1 MIGKRHFLA
10 GLGMMVTSSALAQMR
25 APASR
30 AAEIQ
35 VWCPALVYDAMQ
47 EFAADFTRET
57 GTKVKVITGP
67 MGKLVGAIQAASPAP
82 DVVILPPDLME
93 SLAQQGGVQA
103 GSRVPLARVEIGLA
117 VASGAAKPDI
127 SSVEKLRTAL
137 MSAKAVTY
145 SKPGPPRFS
154 MEAQMI
160 DALLRRPELSDVHRQ
175 PAPVGSGVD
184 FLAAGNADMA
194 LQVVPEILATKG
206 IALVGPLPPALG
218 MHIDVAASVFA
229 RSADRADSSAFIAYV
244 TRPEAEHVWTRQ
256 GIVRGQIQAAVAHG
270 ARP

>member
-1 MIGKRHFLA
+1 MRKILMALLMAMLA
-10 GLGMMVTSSALAQMR
+10 PQA
-25 APASR
+25 R
-30 AAEIQ
+30 AAEIR
-35 VWCPALVYDAMQ
+35 VWCPALVQEAMQ
-47 EFAADFTRET
+47 EFAADFTRAS
-57 GTKVKVITGP
+57 GTKVTVITGP
-67 MGKLVGAIQAASPAP
+67 MGKLVGAIQAASPVP
-82 DVVILPPDLME
+82 DVVILPPSLMD
-93 SLAQQGGVQA
+93 SLAQQGGVEA

-160 DALLRRPELSDVHRQ
+160 DSLLRRPDLSDVHAL
-175 PAPVGSGVD
+175 PAPVGSGVE

-229 RSADRADSSAFIAYV
+229 HSADKADSSAFIAYV
-244 TRPEAEHVWTRQ
+244 TRPEADQVWTRQ
-256 GIVRGQIQAAVAHG
+256 GILREQSQAAVAHG
-270 ARP
+270 IRP